1 MRAQNKRHIIVVGD
15 GIAGLAMAVACA
27 GLGHHLTLIEGALN
41 EGGESLPKAHLGGV
55 QMAANGWGALDVL
68 GCADMVREHTLPLMA
83 MRFLALGRGHTL
95 LHIPLDATRQPYGA
109 VCRRGL
115 LAALRARLN
124 DFDDVRVVKDIAVG
138 VENRNNG
145 ARVSLESS
153 GDIDG
158 DWVFGA
164 DGMRGVCRQFIDGGV
179 VARPLKTPRFA
190 QRFML
195 PLSDVPPPLASAST
209 SIWLGDGGHIVHYPI
224 KDGHLNL
231 VVVTAGDLVTA
242 GESAR
247 GLLAQHPYLADVALP
262 PVDAVPLPIWARCD
276 SWMRG
281 RVVLTGDS
289 AHAMPPHLAQGA
301 GQALVDAA
309 SLMSMGVR
317 LGAGGDDLE
326 TTIPLWAAMRMRKIR
341 HILDLA
347 NAAGRVF
354 APPRGLARLRNAA
367 LGIGG
372 MHVLPPILDRL
383 WSEDG

>member
-1 MRAQNKRHIIVVGD
+1 MRAQNRRHIIVVGD

-27 GLGHHLTLIEGALN
+27 GLGHQLTLIEGTLI
-41 EGGESLPKAHLGGV
+41 EGGESLPEAHLGGV
-55 QMAANGWGALDVL
+55 QMAPNGWGALAAL
-68 GCADMVREHTLPLMA
+68 GCAEAVQGHTLPLMA
-83 MRFLALGRGHTL
+83 MRFLALGRGNTL
-95 LHIPLDATRQPYGA
+95 LHIPLDDAHQRQPYGA

-138 VENRNNG
+138 AGHRNNG
-145 ARVSLESS
+145 ARVSLKS
-153 GDIDG
+153 GGEIDG

-190 QRFML
+190 RRFVL
-195 PLSDVPPPLASAST
+195 PLGDVPPPLAAAST
-209 SIWLGDGGHIVHYPI
+209 SIWLGDAGHIVHYPL

-231 VVVTAGDLVTA
+231 VVVVVDEEAG
-242 GESAR
+242 AR
-247 GLLAQHPYLADVALP
+247 KLLAQHPYLADVALP
-262 PVDAVPLPIWARCD
+262 AVDAVPLPIWARCD

-301 GQALVDAA
+301 GQALIDAA
-309 SLMSMGVR
+309 SLMSMG
-317 LGAGGDDLE
+317 AGGDDFE

-354 APPRGLARLRNAA
+354 APPRGLVRLRNAA

>member
-27 GLGHHLTLIEGALN
+27 SLGHRLTLIEGA
-41 EGGESLPKAHLGGV
+41 ESLPKAHLGGV
-55 QMAANGWGALDVL
+55 QMAANGWGALAAL
-68 GCADMVREHTLPLMA
+68 GCGEAVVREHTLPLMA

-95 LHIPLDATRQPYGA
+95 LHIPLDAGRQPYGA
-109 VCRRGL
+109 VCRRGV

-124 DFDDVRVVKDIAVG
+124 DFDDVRVVKGVAVE

-145 ARVSLESS
+145 ARVSLKS
-153 GDIDG
+153 GGEIDG

-179 VARPLKTPRFA
+179 VVKPLKTPRFA
-190 QRFML
+190 QRFVL
-195 PLSDVPPPLASAST
+195 PLIDVPPPLAAAST
-209 SIWLGDGGHIVHYPI
+209 SIWLGDAGHIVHYPI

-231 VVVTAGDLVTA
+231 VVVTAGDLVVVDEEA
-242 GESAR
+242 GAR
-247 GLLAQHPYLADVALP
+247 KLLAQHPYLADVALP

-309 SLMSMGVR
+309 SLMSMG
-317 LGAGGDDLE
+317 AGGDDLE

-354 APPRGLARLRNAA
+354 APPRGLGRLRNAA

>member
-27 GLGHHLTLIEGALN
+27 ALGHRLTLIEGGDALL
-41 EGGESLPKAHLGGV
+41 EAHLGGV
-55 QMAANGWGALDVL
+55 QMAPNGWGALDVL
-68 GCADMVREHTLPLMA
+68 GCIDMVREHTLPLMA

-195 PLSDVPPPLASAST
+195 PLSDVPPPLAAAST
-209 SIWLGDGGHIVHYPI
+209 SIWLGDAGHIVHYPL

-231 VVVTAGDLVTA
+231 VVVGA

-262 PVDAVPLPIWARCD
+262 AVDAVPLPIWARCD

-309 SLMSMGVR
+309 SLMSMG
-317 LGAGGDDLE
+317 AGGDDFE

-347 NAAGRVF
+347 NTAGRVF
-354 APPRGLARLRNAA
+354 APPRGLGRLRNAA

>member
-27 GLGHHLTLIEGALN
+27 SLGHHLTLIEGALN

-55 QMAANGWGALDVL
+55 QMAANGWGALEVL
-68 GCADMVREHTLPLMA
+68 GCAEAVQGHTLPLMA
-83 MRFLALGRGHTL
+83 MRFLALGRGNTL
-95 LHIPLDATRQPYGA
+95 LHIPLDDAHKRQPYGA

-145 ARVSLESS
+145 AQVSLKDGGE
-153 GDIDG
+153 IDG

-164 DGMRGVCRQFIDGGV
+164 DGMRGVCRQFIDGGESIK
-179 VARPLKTPRFA
+179 PLATPRFA
-190 QRFML
+190 WRFVL
-195 PLSDVPPPLASAST
+195 PLGDDITPVLASAST
-209 SIWLGDGGHIVHYPI
+209 SIWLGDGGHIVHYPL

-231 VVVTAGDLVTA
+231 VVVGVDEEAG
-242 GESAR
+242 AR
-247 GLLAQHPYLADVALP
+247 KLLAQHPYLADVALP

-309 SLMSMGVR
+309 SLMSMG
-317 LGAGGDDLE
+317 AGGDDLE

-372 MHVLPPILDRL
+372 MRVLPPILDRL
-383 WSEDG
+383 WAEDG

>member
-15 GIAGLAMAVACA
+15 GIAGLAMAVAVVS
-27 GLGHHLTLIEGALN
+27 LGHRLTLIEGS
-41 EGGESLPKAHLGGV
+41 ESLPKTHLGGV
-55 QMAANGWGALDVL
+55 QMAPNGWGALAAL
-68 GCADMVREHTLPLMA
+68 GCAEAVKGHTLPLMA
-83 MRFLALGRGHTL
+83 MRFLALGRGNTL
-95 LHIPLDATRQPYGA
+95 LHIPLDDAHQRQPYGA

-138 VENRNNG
+138 AGHRNNG
-145 ARVSLESS
+145 ARVSLKS
-153 GDIDG
+153 GGEIDG

-190 QRFML
+190 RRFVL

-209 SIWLGDGGHIVHYPI
+209 SIWLGDAGHIVHYPI

-231 VVVTAGDLVTA
+231 VVVTAGDLA
-242 GESAR
+242 GVDEEAGAR
-247 GLLAQHPYLADVALP
+247 KLLAQHPYLADVALP
-262 PVDAVPLPIWARCD
+262 LVDAVPLPLWARCD

-309 SLMSMGVR
+309 SLMSMG
-317 LGAGGDDLE
+317 AGGDDFE

-354 APPRGLARLRNAA
+354 SPPRGLGRLRNAA